1 MNIKKK
7 KEIYVMIPIE
17 TFRIHR
23 LYCVRY
29 FGAKQKKITQTHAK
43 QRDKPKLIRVA
54 CKIKR
59 AK

>member
-1 MNIKKK
+1 
-7 KEIYVMIPIE
+7 MIPIE
-17 TFRIHR
+17 TFKMHR

-29 FGAKQKKITQTHAK
+29 FGAKQKKNTHKHTK
-43 QRDKPKLIRVA
+43 QRDKAKLIRVA

>member
-1 MNIKKK
+1 
-7 KEIYVMIPIE
+7 MIPIE
-17 TFRIHR
+17 TFKIHR

-29 FGAKQKKITQTHAK
+29 FGAKQKKNTQTHAK